1 MMCNRSIE
9 LHPYEHITK
18 MERRAQM
25 LTLRMGWSGFPQI
38 GVSAKEA
45 IRKAGLR
52 RGIADAGRGVKMR

>member
-1 MMCNRSIE
+1 MMCDRSIE

-45 IRKAGLR
+45 IRKA
-52 RGIADAGRGVKMR
+52 

>member
-25 LTLRMGWSGFPQI
+25 LTPHMRWFGLPQI
-38 GVSAKEA
+38 GVSDKEA
-45 IRKAGLR
+45 IRKA
-52 RGIADAGRGVKMR
+52 